1 MKLWRDLLEKW
12 GLSSLKVKGP
22 FLELEFK
29 PSDQT
34 RQAAWSLYVEL
45 ITRIATQPLATDEGE
60 EISALASL
68 HSLFATTREVLRD
81 NGPKSVDLAYIAVPF
96 LNQVVRPFTAKWHKR
111 LEDGTLKSQQETK
124 QEFRTDL
131 AVIRKLVLGY
141 TDLMGELAGIEAE
154 TLSRFSPE

>member
-45 ITRIATQPLATDEGE
+45 ITRIATQPLTADEGE
-60 EISALASL
+60 EISALTSL

-96 LNQVVRPFTAKWHKR
+96 LNQVGR
-111 LEDGTLKSQQETK
+111 
-124 QEFRTDL
+124 
-131 AVIRKLVLGY
+131 
-141 TDLMGELAGIEAE
+141 
-154 TLSRFSPE
+154 